1 MTDPVT
7 TETDLVDAVGAAI
20 SARNLAVT
28 AKNDAVDAKVET
40 EALVEITRGLRNNAS
55 DAAASAATALS
66 GAAASASAASS
77 SASAA
82 ATSASAAA
90 ASKTAADA
98 NVAATAAD
106 RTATHADKLS
116 ADADAATAATQAN
129 NASTS
134 ASAAAAS
141 ASAAAASAAILTY
154 RGFVNRLRNADL
166 RINQRGVSGTVTL
179 AAGAYGHDGVKAG
192 AGGATYTFAQSG
204 IDVTITISAGSIILP
219 IETNLIEG
227 GVYRLSHQGTA
238 QARVWQGTGYTGS
251 GSYAAAPFTTAS
263 LAANTQTNVEFSSG
277 TIIRP
282 QLEPGSTETAFERRP
297 FAFELAFCQ
306 RYYYRRTAN
315 NTTDIIAMMS
325 AYNASTVWGKLFDL
339 PVEMRLDG
347 GTVGVSAASHLSVW
361 NAVGSAS
368 YAGSSVSGAQAS
380 KRSVGFWEG
389 LSVSGSFGFTA
400 GQALF
405 LIFNNAS
412 GWIDVSTEI

>member
-7 TETDLVDAVGAAI
+7 TEIDLVDAVGAAI

-28 AKNDAVDAKVET
+28 AKNGAVDAKVEA
-40 EALVEITRGLRNNAS
+40 EALVEITRGLKNNAS

-66 GAAASASAASS
+66 AVDAAIATALGAAD
-77 SASAA
+77 AA

-98 NVAATAAD
+98 NAAATA
-106 RTATHADKLS
+106 ADKLS
-116 ADADAATAATQAN
+116 ADADAATAAMQAN

-154 RGFVNRLRNADL
+154 RGFVNRLRNADF

-179 AAGAYGHDGVKAG
+179 AAGAYGHDGWKAG
-192 AGGATYTFAQSG
+192 ADGCTYTFAQSDM
-204 IDVTITISAGSIILP
+204 DVTITILAGSLLQP
-219 IETNLIEG
+219 IEAGLIEG

-238 QARVWQGTGYTGS
+238 QARVWQGSTPPGG
-251 GSYAAAPFTTAS
+251 GYAAAPFSTLSLTAV
-263 LAANTQTNVEFSSG
+263 TRTNVEFSTG
-277 TIIRP
+277 TVLLP
-282 QLEPGSTETAFERRP
+282 QFERGTSETAFERRP
-297 FAFELAFCQ
+297 YWAELAFCQ

-315 NTTDIIAMMS
+315 GTTDIICMMS
-325 AYNASTVWGKLFDL
+325 AYNGSSVWGKLFDL
-339 PVEMRLDG
+339 PVELRGDG
-347 GTVGVSAASHLSVW
+347 GTVGVSSAGHLGVW
-361 NAVGSAS
+361 NASGAS
-368 YAGSSVSGAQAS
+368 VYLGSSTSGLVAS
-380 KRSVGFWEG
+380 KRSV
-389 LSVSGSFGFTA
+389 SVLGNIVCSGSPGFTA

-405 LIFNNAS
+405 LMFRDAS